1 MAVVEFHPTYSHHEV
16 DVGRVVGGVKV
27 GFESE
32 GAGSSEVVGVN
43 LGWSGAEDGGGG
55 DKVKTGG
62 TSSPNKIDR

>member
-43 LGWSGAEDGGGG
+43 LGWSGAEDG
-55 DKVKTGG
+55 DKVKAGG
-62 TSSPNKIDR
+62 TSSPNKTDR